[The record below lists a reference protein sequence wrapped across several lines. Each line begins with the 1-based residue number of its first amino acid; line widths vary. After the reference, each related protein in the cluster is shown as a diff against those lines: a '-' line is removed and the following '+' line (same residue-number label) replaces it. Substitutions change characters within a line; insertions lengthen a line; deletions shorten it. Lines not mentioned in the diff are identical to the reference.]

1 MTGLRFSI
9 ISWFIS
15 ASLGKITHLP
25 ESFTKPSYSLGL
37 GFSSIVIEKDQ
48 MNETLG
54 FTVKVLEVLCRH
66 GVLMEHIPTGIDT
79 MSVVVRTE
87 LLAPCRAAVL
97 NELQACTC
105 ADAITVRDGL
115 ALIAVVGQGMVRH
128 RGMSGRV
135 FSALGRA
142 GINVNMIDQGSDEL
156 NIIAGVD
163 EADFEPALR
172 TLYGEFFSRG

>member
-1 MTGLRFSI
+1 M
-9 ISWFIS
+9 W
-15 ASLGKITHLP
+15 
-25 ESFTKPSYSLGL
+25 E
-37 GFSSIVIEKDQ
+37 
-48 MNETLG
+48 
-54 FTVKVLEVLCRH
+54 
-66 GVLMEHIPTGIDT
+66 
-79 MSVVVRTE
+79 
-87 LLAPCRAAVL
+87 AVL
-97 NELQACTC
+97 SELQACTR
-105 ADAITVRDGL
+105 ADSITVRDGL